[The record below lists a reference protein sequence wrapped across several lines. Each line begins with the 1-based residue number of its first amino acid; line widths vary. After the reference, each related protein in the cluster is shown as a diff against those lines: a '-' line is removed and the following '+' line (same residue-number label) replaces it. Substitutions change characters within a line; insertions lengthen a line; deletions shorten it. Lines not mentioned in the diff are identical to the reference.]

1 MKNSRFK
8 RQRGFS
14 LIEVLVAMVILAVS
28 FLALAESIILAY
40 RLDRHAKVMAL
51 IREVASDGIEE
62 LATRNPFDINAQN
75 STALVE
81 PEPRILLRK
90 DTLVVVNADNS
101 RAITVTVS
109 DTSSSATSSIS
120 LEALVIP

>member
-1 MKNSRFK
+1 MKSSRFQD
-8 RQRGFS
+8 QRGFS

-62 LATRNPFDINAQN
+62 LATRSPGDINAQN
-75 STALVE
+75 ATALVE
-81 PEPRILLRK
+81 PEPRIILRK
-90 DTLVVVNADNS
+90 DTVVVVNGDNS
-101 RAITVTVS
+101 KAITVTVS
-109 DTSSSATSSIS
+109 DTSSFSNSSIS
-120 LEALVIP
+120 LQALVIP